1 MIPINTVY
9 YYQNKEYNDTQLSI
23 ILLNKYL
30 TAYYNSS
37 DKAKAMIKANKDK
50 LNLLAKSLG
59 KTNIEFFNLYFM
71 RELFI
76 PSNKNNSRPL
86 AKVHYEVFNELNDL
100 LINDTINREEF
111 ILPRGTGKSTV
122 VNTSVAVWA
131 SVYNISKYTVVIGK
145 TDVLMQEFI
154 NEVKT
159 CLGYEKIKSTFGEL
173 INSKKCTVNKEELEL
188 TNNTKVQGFTWGG
201 TIRGAKY
208 HGSRPTIIIVDDVL
222 KEDDILSDNAKE
234 KTMNKLYKEIL
245 PAGDKAKII
254 KGKKQGID
262 TKFIVIGTP
271 LAQNDMV
278 NTVRQDSTFKVFRR
292 AVVDFDIDDYMENS
306 TLWQEYRTLLM
317 NNKDTDR
324 TNTAKNFY
332 YDHEEDMK
340 FTTLWEGK
348 YIPYELANDYFTKR
362 LSFMQELMCD
372 CESVGDIWIKSIT
385 KIPSIEMESKKFQK
399 TILSIDQGASN
410 TSKSDFTAFTV
421 LGKSN
426 GFYCVREGTLKKF
439 DSKTEF
445 DRYIDFVITL
455 LHKWE
460 DITHVVL
467 EKNVYKGVDATRI
480 EEAISKDSKLRLR
493 HIEVITI
500 YNTKNK
506 DQRIMTIT
514 DKVNSGQVL
523 FNENDIDYNKQ
534 VNVFKGQ
541 RYTLHDDAIDSLE
554 MAINNIDKVKIKHKA
569 TMTVMPLS
577 ALGRR

>member
-1 MIPINTVY
+1 
-9 YYQNKEYNDTQLSI
+9 
-23 ILLNKYL
+23 
-30 TAYYNSS
+30 
-37 DKAKAMIKANKDK
+37 MIKANKDK

>member
-1 MIPINTVY
+1 
-9 YYQNKEYNDTQLSI
+9 
-23 ILLNKYL
+23 
-30 TAYYNSS
+30 
-37 DKAKAMIKANKDK
+37 MIKANKDK

-76 PSNKNNSRPL
+76 PSNNNSSRPL
-86 AKVHYEVFNELNDL
+86 ALVHYEVFNELNDL

-188 TNNTKVQGFTWGG
+188 VNGTKCQGFTWGG

-271 LAQNDMV
+271 LAQDDLV

-292 AVVDFDIDDYMENS
+292 AVVDFDIDNYIENS
-306 TLWQEYRTLLM
+306 SLWQEYRILLM
-317 NNKDTDR
+317 NNKDDDR

-332 YDHEEDMK
+332 YDHEEEMK
-340 FTTLWEGK
+340 FQTLWEGK

-372 CESVGDIWIKSIT
+372 CESVGDIWIKSMA
-385 KIPSIEMESKKFQK
+385 KISSIEMESKKFQK

-426 GFYCVREGTLKKF
+426 GFYCVREGILKKF

-445 DRYIDFVITL
+445 DRYIDFVIEL

-460 DITHVVL
+460 DITHIVL

-480 EEAISKDSKLRLR
+480 EEAIAKDSKLKLR

-514 DKVNSGQVL
+514 DKINSGQVL
-523 FNENDIDYNKQ
+523 FNENDYDYNKQ
-534 VNVFKGQ
+534 VSDFKGQ
-541 RYTLHDDAIDSLE
+541 RYVLHD
-554 MAINNIDKVKIKHKA
+554 KKIVA
-569 TMTVMPLS
+569 
-577 ALGRR
+577 